1 VVVNVESE
9 PRLKNPSF
17 ATSTIRCTASISSSG
32 WEARRPCNKIWSP
45 GVLADV
51 LAGSAAF
58 VIAVAAAA
66 AAEGVSDAAKVGG
79 GGVEGASVAAD

>member
-1 VVVNVESE
+1 M
-9 PRLKNPSF
+9 
-17 ATSTIRCTASISSSG
+17 
-32 WEARRPCNKIWSP
+32 WSP